1 MKISE
6 AAQLVSL
13 KLPSGTRT
21 SRRLSRC
28 LTINDVRT
36 AAKRRL
42 PRSIFDYVDGGA
54 DDEQSLRNN
63 VESFGRYRYL
73 PKVLSDVSSPDI
85 SATVLGR
92 KTAAPLGFAP
102 TGYTR
107 MINPLGE
114 PSVARA
120 AGAAG
125 IPYALST
132 MASTSLE
139 NLASSPGVNTEDLW
153 FQLYVWKDRALTMD
167 LVRRADQSGYRV
179 LEVAVDTAVSGNR
192 VRDARNGLTIPPALT
207 LGSILDIGR
216 KPNYWAGMLASP
228 VLEFAN
234 VSDGAG
240 GGYTIENISDQFD
253 PAVTWEDLERL
264 REAWPRKL
272 VIKGPIGD
280 VDAKRAQALG
290 IDGVHL
296 SNHGGRQLDR
306 SVAPV
311 DLVRPVRAAV
321 GDDFAI
327 LLDSGVRHGSDI
339 ATAIALGADACFVG
353 RPYLW
358 GLVAGGQEGVEH
370 VAGLLIGQFR
380 RTLQLLGMTSV
391 DELREAG
398 PGILVPAE

>member
-1 MKISE
+1 MKLSE

-21 SRRLSRC
+21 ERRLGSCR
-28 LTINDVRT
+28 TIEDVRQ

-63 VESFGRYRYL
+63 VESFRRYRYL

-120 AGAAG
+120 ASAAG

-139 NLASSPGVNTEDLW
+139 DLAASPGANTADLW

-167 LVRRADQSGYRV
+167 LVRRAEQSGYRV
-179 LEVAVDTAVSGNR
+179 LEIAVDTAVSGNR

-253 PAVTWEDLERL
+253 PGVTWDDLERL
-264 REAWPRKL
+264 RKPGPESSSSRGRSGTLMPNGLRLWASTASTCPTTAAGSLTVPLPRSTSS
-272 VIKGPIGD
+272 G
-280 VDAKRAQALG
+280 Q
-290 IDGVHL
+290 
-296 SNHGGRQLDR
+296 
-306 SVAPV
+306 SV
-311 DLVRPVRAAV
+311 RRW
-321 GDDFAI
+321 
-327 LLDSGVRHGSDI
+327 
-339 ATAIALGADACFVG
+339 ATISQSC
-353 RPYLW
+353 
-358 GLVAGGQEGVEH
+358 
-370 VAGLLIGQFR
+370 
-380 RTLQLLGMTSV
+380 
-391 DELREAG
+391 
-398 PGILVPAE
+398 